1 MSENK
6 QTNENEQQVTTGPS
20 RRSFVAGVA
29 GVAGAAAVLSV
40 SGGRALAQSTETVT
54 YNTFLDP
61 ANVNDPRAA
70 AQTQMIAA
78 FEASQPRVKVRVV
91 VDPSGA
97 NGVRAVRAK
106 ADSPDVIRAT
116 NFQIPEYVSTGSILS
131 IDELIAR
138 DKVDTKDW
146 LISLDQTRF
155 NGKLWGLQQDY
166 RIPIFVYR
174 KSKFEEAKI
183 STPRT
188 FREAAALG
196 SQLTKANQM
205 AYAVPVG
212 AAGGIG
218 GAQALVEF
226 MMSSLLAGN
235 NEPFFVPSGREIG
248 FSDQRLL
255 QAATVIKDLFAKKAA
270 TPVSLQFSYNEVQ
283 DGLRAGTVA
292 SATFALFRYRG
303 LKAAVANDLGW
314 APAPSVEPN
323 DKQAVYGFQLCINS
337 NSPRQ
342 GAAWEFV
349 KFMTSPVAQAIAARG
364 GEVVARASAY
374 KDAYFKTPEAE
385 DQLGWKALVEARGRI
400 VNYSVI
406 QSTFN
411 QICGDAIQRM
421 ILRDLPPEAVV
432 QEVRTKY
439 LEALAKA

>member
-1 MSENK
+1 MTEQKS
-6 QTNENEQQVTTGPS
+6 TNMQQQQPATGTS
-20 RRSFVAGVA
+20 RRTFVA
-29 GVAGAAAVLSV
+29 GVAGAAAVLGLP
-40 SGGRALAQSTETVT
+40 GGRAFAQTTETIT

-61 ANVNDPRAA
+61 GNLNDSRAA

-91 VDPSGA
+91 VDPSGQ
-97 NGVRAVRAK
+97 NGVRAARSK

-131 IDELIAR
+131 IDELVAR

-146 LISLDQTRF
+146 LISMDQTRF
-155 NGKLWGLQQDY
+155 NGKLWGLQQDF

-174 KSKFEEAKI
+174 KSKFEEAKVAP
-183 STPRT
+183 PRT
-188 FREAAALG
+188 YQEAAALG
-196 SQLTKANQM
+196 PVLTKGNQM

-226 MMSSLLAGN
+226 MVSSLVAGN
-235 NEPFFVPSGREIG
+235 SEPFFVPSGREMG
-248 FSDQRLL
+248 FSEQRLL
-255 QAATVIKDLFAKKAA
+255 LAASVVKDLYAKKAA

-292 SATFALFRYRG
+292 SATFGLFRYRG
-303 LKAAVANDLGW
+303 LKAAVANDLAW
-314 APAPSVEPN
+314 APAPSVAPN
-323 DKQAVYGFQLCINS
+323 DKHAVYGFQLCINS

-349 KFMTSPVAQAIAARG
+349 KFMASPAAQALAARG

-374 KDAYFKTPEAE
+374 KDAYFKSPEAE
-385 DQLGWKALVEARGRI
+385 DQLGWKALVESRGRM

-411 QICGDAIQRM
+411 QICGEAFQRM
-421 ILRDLPPEAVV
+421 ILRDLQPASVALEM
-432 QEVRTKY
+432 RTRY
-439 LEALAKA
+439 TDALAKA